1 MHARA
6 STSKAFCG
14 GAAQPGE
21 VFISNWAF
29 LARIDCAQPVRHLE
43 LVNAASDAGARDQS
57 SKQWHDQTLAER
69 LDALPSMLPGQA
81 LRVAVVPG
89 TLGVT
94 DADLPLQAD
103 VVDRLQ
109 QQGWRIEAHGPT
121 GLVMARAAAP
131 VAAGLQAWPA
141 FGQDAQQA
149 PGR

>member
-1 MHARA
+1 
-6 STSKAFCG
+6 
-14 GAAQPGE
+14 
-21 VFISNWAF
+21 
-29 LARIDCAQPVRHLE
+29 
-43 LVNAASDAGARDQS
+43 
-57 SKQWHDQTLAER
+57 
-69 LDALPSMLPGQA
+69 MLPGQA
-81 LRVAVVPG
+81 LRVAVFPG

-121 GLVMARAAAP
+121 GLVMARAA